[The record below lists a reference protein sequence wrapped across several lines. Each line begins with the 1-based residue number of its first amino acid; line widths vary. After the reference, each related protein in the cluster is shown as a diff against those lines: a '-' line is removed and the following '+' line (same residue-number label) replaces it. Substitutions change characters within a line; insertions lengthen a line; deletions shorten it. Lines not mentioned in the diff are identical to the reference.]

1 MEGLVEV
8 VRPVVAWCEV
18 DKLEG
23 GSTGTFYFENVD

>member
-8 VRPVVAWCEV
+8 VVVAWCEV

-23 GSTGTFYFENVD
+23 VSTGTFYFENVD